1 MKKVV
6 GLSRSKDWNLI
17 ASLIFQILE
26 LTKRLSS
33 IQPILE
39 FSNLGAVV
47 AYSNP
52 TSRAITVK
60 RRKSLFSA

>member
-17 ASLIFQILE
+17 ASLILKILE
-26 LTKRLSS
+26 LTNRLS
-33 IQPILE
+33 IQPILD

-60 RRKSLFSA
+60 RRKSFV

>member
-26 LTKRLSS
+26 LTKRLS

-60 RRKSLFSA
+60 RRKSFF